1 MVLADR
7 VRDAYSMNGRVR
19 KHHPFRFSFGIWLF
33 PFHPHDGRWKPNG
46 NLQFISWSDSL
57 FVVIFSCYLFQCKAD
72 VITLSQHGFRFDA
85 SCLPFFF
92 DSIPFPFLLNRRG
105 LNRASI
111 LLLIPKNVSTDVSKL
126 FFLLKLF
133 SNSFIEA
140 SLLSLISI
148 PPFLF
153 LDVAKMPRSS
163 LRTSPCEYFDF
174 LSSSLSRFIIHEI
187 DIYGISEGFIQH
199 IRNWHK
205 SSMFSIILSDFKVTD
220 CHLCAFNI
228 SEVSI
233 FIGIFSGSFSLPPP
247 PVLINVIFVRKIDD
261 EK

>member
-7 VRDAYSMNGRVR
+7 VRDAYSMNGSICYRVR
-19 KHHPFRFSFGIWLF
+19 KHHTFRFSFGIWLF
-33 PFHPHDGRWKPNG
+33 PFHPHDRKWKPNG
-46 NLQFISWSDSL
+46 NLQFISWFDSL

-92 DSIPFPFLLNRRG
+92 DSIPFPFPLNRRG
-105 LNRASI
+105 FNRASI

-140 SLLSLISI
+140 SFHFLYLQMLVLISCN
-148 PPFLF
+148 
-153 LDVAKMPRSS
+153 VAKMPRSS

-199 IRNWHK
+199 IRN
-205 SSMFSIILSDFKVTD
+205 
-220 CHLCAFNI
+220 
-228 SEVSI
+228 
-233 FIGIFSGSFSLPPP
+233 
-247 PVLINVIFVRKIDD
+247 
-261 EK
+261 